1 MHLQRAGTVHRFRE
15 TAAYGNA
22 ENTTNETSSRIKIV
36 KSYEKYLVFGRTLR
50 FWMRFFLYNLT
61 MVDDQSEIRRYN
73 FPKERA
79 NKH

>member
-1 MHLQRAGTVHRFRE
+1 MHRFRE

-36 KSYEKYLVFGRTLR
+36 KSYEKISGFRKDAP
-50 FWMRFFLYNLT
+50 FWMRLFLYNLT